1 VFLNCSTHFDRHT
14 AHHQELKNC
23 NCSLWFYMRLWLP
36 AAVMSEWALSA
47 HSAITADAR
56 IHEHKIYQSA
66 RRNKQEGLIFNPH
79 NRTSHKNLNKYQ
91 FNYVHN
97 FTNYFPQL
105 VIFHIELPNMAL
117 LEL

>member
-1 VFLNCSTHFDRHT
+1 
-14 AHHQELKNC
+14 
-23 NCSLWFYMRLWLP
+23 MRLWLP